1 MSAAN
6 TPTEHL
12 DLKSIE
18 RSLVKVRALV
28 PEEALTASVLGIERI
43 GSGIIID
50 RRGLILTI
58 GYLVAEASDVWLTL
72 ADGDGAEIAAHP
84 LAYDQVTGFGLVMP
98 LQRLDR
104 PPLALGSARSLVAG
118 GAAHVLAY
126 PAFAEPQAVRVL
138 ARREFAGSWEYLLED
153 AIFTVPPHPHWSGA
167 ALVGA
172 DGRLAGLGSLL
183 VREHVAGVETNAN
196 MFVPI
201 DLLPPILEDL
211 LQHGRAA
218 RPPRPWLGL
227 YVVETDGKIT
237 VTGVSERGPAQVAG
251 MREGDVITHVAQH
264 PVGGLAE
271 FYRHVWSSGPAGS
284 AIRLTI
290 VRRGARREVTLPSV
304 DRNDLLKRPQAH

>member
-6 TPTEHL
+6 PPTEPL
-12 DLKSIE
+12 DLNRIE
-18 RSLVKVRALV
+18 RSMVKVRALV
-28 PEEALTASVLGIERI
+28 PEEALTASVLGTERI
-43 GSGIIID
+43 GSGIVID
-50 RRGLILTI
+50 PRGLVLTI

-72 ADGDGAEIAAHP
+72 AEADGAEIAAHP

-104 PPLALGSARSLVAG
+104 PHLPLGSASSLIAG
-118 GAAHVLAY
+118 SAAHVLAY
-126 PAFAEPQAVRVL
+126 PAFAKPQAVRVL

-167 ALVGA
+167 ALVGD

-183 VREHVAGVETNAN
+183 VREHVGGVETNAN

-211 LQHGRAA
+211 LQRGRAA

-227 YVVETDGKIT
+227 YVVETEGKVS

-264 PVGGLAE
+264 AVGGLAE
-271 FYRHVWSSGPAGS
+271 FYRQVWASGPAGS

-290 VRRGARREVTLPSV
+290 VRRGSSRELSLPSV